1 MNEKQLETLRK
12 NNEESRDFVKSC
24 FRFALMVILKDKS
37 NKTLS
42 ITRLCTIAGVSR
54 MAFYRNYDSVD
65 DVLTDQIASFV
76 STYLE
81 RMHSNVYE
89 NWVAFFALVEEQ
101 KDDLLAMLKAGFEA
115 KILEVFLSKA
125 DAKGEEKINQLIW
138 LSLSH
143 SLMVYWLKEGRPETG
158 EEMARLALK
167 QTRGIP
173 ITFVS

>member
-1 MNEKQLETLRK
+1 MNQNQLEVLRK
-12 NNEESRDFVKSC
+12 NNESTRDFVRSC
-24 FRFALMVILKDKS
+24 LRLALMVLLKGNDGEK
-37 NKTLS
+37 
-42 ITRLCTIAGVSR
+42 ITVSKLCKIAGVSR
-54 MAFYRNYDSVD
+54 MAFYCNYDSID

-89 NWVAFFALVEEQ
+89 NWVAFFALVEEE
-101 KDDLLAMLKAGFEA
+101 KDDLLAMLQAGFES

-143 SLMVYWLKEGRPETG
+143 SLMVYWLKEGRPQTG

-173 ITFVS
+173 LTFVS

>member
-1 MNEKQLETLRK
+1 MNQNQLEVLRK
-12 NNEESRDFVKSC
+12 NNESTHDFVRSC
-24 FRFALMVILKDKS
+24 LRLALMVLLKGNDGEK
-37 NKTLS
+37 
-42 ITRLCTIAGVSR
+42 ITVSKLCKIAGVSR
-54 MAFYRNYDSVD
+54 MAFYCNYDSID

-81 RMHSNVYE
+81 RMDSNVYE
-89 NWVAFFALVEEQ
+89 NWVTFFALVEEE
-101 KDDLLAMLKAGFEA
+101 KDDLLAMLQAGFES

-143 SLMVYWLKEGRPETG
+143 SLMVYWLKEGRPQTG

-173 ITFVS
+173 LTFVS